1 MCAGVSINSEH
12 NTDALE
18 GGELKTTLAQ
28 YTRCTP
34 GCLGTILRK
43 SIHVAYLGLHARRSE
58 CDAQECSSDSAL
70 NDSHP
75 GACTV
80 TGHGQDSEGS
90 GKVHRPNMKACINFH
105 SFLVGSA
112 TTCLA
117 HVV

>member
-1 MCAGVSINSEH
+1 MLL
-12 NTDALE
+12 TWDYM
-18 GGELKTTLAQ
+18 LA
-28 YTRCTP
+28 
-34 GCLGTILRK
+34 
-43 SIHVAYLGLHARRSE
+43 
-58 CDAQECSSDSAL
+58 AQNVMHKNVSSDSAL

-90 GKVHRPNMKACINFH
+90 GKVRRPNMKACINFH